1 MDVHRSDQDGF
12 KSRAGVFAGLTALG
26 VVYGDIGTS
35 PLYAFKVAV
44 TAAGGAPGVAAIG
57 VASLIIWSLVV
68 VVSIKYAI
76 LILRAGL
83 SGILCGRP

>member
-1 MDVHRSDQDGF
+1 MDAQRQDPHEIKKRTGI
-12 KSRAGVFAGLTALG
+12 AAGLTALG

-44 TAAGGAPGVAAIG
+44 TAAGGAPGAAAIG

-76 LILRAGL
+76 LILRADNDGEV
-83 SGILCGRP
+83 G